1 MQVVIIPSW
10 YFNAGSASIAGILFH
25 EHAIEL
31 IKLGID
37 AQIAYP
43 GYSGSSWRSSKS
55 YYAIENEVPTWRGQ
69 GWFPPKI
76 HKSIIAWWIQKC
88 GLEIIQ
94 HFKVHTSPDVIH
106 AQGYQ
111 AGWIAEFIFHQTGI
125 PYIATEHYSGFLNSA
140 IPARNLPFIRTAF
153 NNAKFV
159 TAVSPGLKEA
169 MTHHTDADISVIP
182 NDYNPD
188 IFFQEPH
195 RKQINHFQWLT
206 IGEPIYTKGLDLVL
220 EAFSAVAEALPN
232 QKFRLVLA
240 DQIPYR
246 QALERM
252 AKQLG
257 ISDMIDFAG
266 LLTPKEVAALI
277 NQSHVLISASRF
289 ETFGKTMLEANACG
303 VPVVATRTAGSTYIL
318 ASEKQGILCEQ
329 GSAKALSKAM
339 IQMYRQYDTFGAAE
353 ITAAVASRFRRS
365 DLLSQW
371 INLYNA
377 CVHDR

>member
-10 YFNAGSASIAGILFH
+10 YFDPGSLSIAGILFH

-31 IKLGID
+31 RRLGID

-43 GYSGSSWRSSKS
+43 GYSGSSWRSSGS
-55 YYAIENEVPTWRGQ
+55 TYAIEKGVPTWRGH

-76 HKSIIAWWIQKC
+76 HTSIIAWWIRKC
-88 GLEIIQ
+88 GLAIIQ
-94 HFKVHTSPDVIH
+94 HFKAHTSPDVLH

-111 AGWIAEFIFHQTGI
+111 AGWVAEFVFQQTGI
-125 PYIATEHYSGFLNSA
+125 PYIVTEHYSGFLSGT
-140 IPARNLPFIRTAF
+140 IPARNLPFIRSAF
-153 NNAKFV
+153 NHARLV

-169 MTHHTDADISVIP
+169 MAPYTDADITVIP

-188 IFFQEPH
+188 IFFPEPH
-195 RKQINHFQWLT
+195 RKLTNYFQWLT

-220 EAFSAVAEALPN
+220 EAFSAVAETFPN

-246 QALERM
+246 HALERM
-252 AKQLG
+252 AQQLG
-257 ISDMIDFAG
+257 IADMIDFPG

-289 ETFGKTMLEANACG
+289 ETFGKTMVEANACG
-303 VPVVATRTAGSTYIL
+303 VPVVASRTAGSAYIL

-329 GSAKALSKAM
+329 GSAKALAKAM
-339 IQMYRQYDTFGAAE
+339 IQMFHQYDTFGAAE
-353 ITAAVASRFRRS
+353 INASVANRFRRS

>member
-10 YFNAGSASIAGILFH
+10 YFNAGSSSIAGILFQD
-25 EHAIEL
+25 HAIEL
-31 IKLGID
+31 RKMGID

-43 GYSGSSWRSSKS
+43 GYSGSSLQSTGST
-55 YYAIENEVPTWRGQ
+55 YAIENGVPTWRGH
-69 GWFPPKI
+69 GWSPPKI
-76 HKSIIAWWIQKC
+76 HKSIIAWWIRKC

-94 HFKVHTSPDVIH
+94 HFRAHTSPDVIH

-111 AGWIAEFIFHQTGI
+111 AGWVAAFIFHQTGI
-125 PYIATEHYSGFLNSA
+125 PYIVTEHYSGFLNGA
-140 IPARNLPFIRTAF
+140 IPARNLPFIRSAF

-169 MTHHTDADISVIP
+169 MTTYTDADISVVP
-182 NDYNPD
+182 NEYNPD
-188 IFFQEPH
+188 IFFPDPH
-195 RKQINHFQWLT
+195 RKQPNHFQWLT

-220 EAFSAVAEALPN
+220 EAFSAVVKAVPN
-232 QKFRLVLA
+232 QNFRLVFA

-246 QALERM
+246 HALERM

-257 ISDMIDFAG
+257 ISDMIDFPG
-266 LLTPKEVAALI
+266 LLKPKEVAALI

-303 VPVVATRTAGSTYIL
+303 VPVVATRTAGSTFIL

-329 GSAKALSKAM
+329 GSAKVLSKAM
-339 IQMYRQYDTFGAAE
+339 IQMFHQYDTFEAAE
-353 ITAAVASRFRRS
+353 ITASVSSRFRRS
-365 DLLSQW
+365 ELLSQW